1 MKRYVVY
8 YQDYDYTEIK
18 TACDTLADAEE
29 YVLTIMEETE
39 YEDYLFRCVQY
50 RDYFSLEEYL
60 KCRRG
65 AMEYH
70 NCLLPN
76 EGYKTLEGFDL
87 LMESREYYIKAVEV
101 Y

>member
-39 YEDYLFRCVQY
+39 Y